1 MALSATLGGEPPFA
15 PLASRLGFVPGAA
28 PGTWGE
34 RADDGSRHSATG
46 RGYVSLVTPSSFA
59 WSEQGILYVGKDL
72 PDPGRAR
79 DAWLEA
85 AGERLVRLV
94 NAAGGRALVLC
105 TSRANVDR
113 LAQLLRDET
122 DHDVLAQGDADVG
135 TLSRTFAEDEASV
148 LVGTRSFWAG
158 IDTPGVS
165 CVLVVIDRIPFPS
178 PSEPLNA
185 ARRSR
190 AEAAGDN
197 AFATVDLPE
206 AALVL
211 AQGAGRLIRRRDDK
225 GVVAVLDA
233 RLATRDYRR
242 QLLSAMPPF
251 RRSIDLDEAC
261 AFLEAATAHRPRREH
276 APGKVTAEEAVLV
289 RGLVACPAC
298 GAPIGDR
305 CTDANG
311 TMAFPHEA
319 RVAAMQD

>member
-1 MALSATLGGEPPFA
+1 M
-15 PLASRLGFVPGAA
+15 
-28 PGTWGE
+28 
-34 RADDGSRHSATG
+34 
-46 RGYVSLVTPSSFA
+46 
-59 WSEQGILYVGKDL
+59 GKDL

-79 DAWLEA
+79 DAWLDA

-113 LAQLLRDET
+113 FAKLLRDET
-122 DHDVLAQGDADVG
+122 DHDVLAQGDTDVG

-178 PSEPLNA
+178 PAEPLNA
-185 ARRSR
+185 ARRER
-190 AEAAGDN
+190 AEAAGHN

-233 RLATRDYRR
+233 RLATRDYRK

-251 RRSIDLDEAC
+251 RRSVDLDEAC
-261 AFLEAATAHRPRREH
+261 AFLEAATAHLPRLERESG
-276 APGKVTAEEAVLV
+276 AVTAEEAVLV
-289 RGLVACPAC
+289 RGLVACPTCCA
-298 GAPIGDR
+298 AVGDR
-305 CTDANG
+305 CTDSNG
-311 TMAFPHEA
+311 TRAFPHEA
-319 RVAAMQD
+319 RIAAVHAHNRDA